1 VDLLELQR
9 YSAILNCSLM
19 VIPFNYLEIPIGG
32 NHWRK
37 VFWQGVIDKIKKKKL
52 SRWKKLKKKNYLD
65 GKESIFC

>member
-1 VDLLELQR
+1 
-9 YSAILNCSLM
+9 M